1 MSRSAL
7 RAGEAEAGVVQRAL
21 ELAHRYIDR
30 RERTVSEVRSHL
42 LAHDIDEAFVAT
54 AIEELVEQGYLDD
67 ARFARLFAEDK
78 RTLEQWGSER
88 IRRALMIRGV
98 DRDLADAALVSGSG
112 EGDGVIE
119 LDRALDVLRQR
130 FPGAPRGG
138 RERER
143 ALGLLL
149 RKGYEPELAVDALR
163 AHGHDGG

>member
-7 RAGEAEAGVVQRAL
+7 RAGEAEAGVSQRAL
-21 ELAHRYIDR
+21 ELAHRYVDR

-42 LAHDIDEAFVAT
+42 LSHDIDEAFVVAV
-54 AIEELVEQGYLDD
+54 IEELVDQGCLGD

-88 IRRALMIRGV
+88 IRRALMVRGV
-98 DRDLADAALVSGSG
+98 DRDLADAALASGGGEAEEVS
-112 EGDGVIE
+112 E

-130 FPGAPRGG
+130 FPEAPRGR

-149 RKGYEPELAVDALR
+149 RKGYEPVLAIDALR
-163 AHGHDGG
+163 AHAHDGG